1 VSYRSENPPIEY
13 DLYVRIEEFG
23 ALAEVVVPPIDLND
37 IRRERS
43 EFLAQTASDLYDRVV
58 YMVRANELEPT
69 PTDGNDVSEDPEVS
83 IELEMRGLI
92 VSSSFWYATRR
103 ERQNALKHKINELFW
118 MLMNLKKNVEEEEN
132 KV

>member
-1 VSYRSENPPIEY
+1 MSYRDENPPIEH

-23 ALAEVVVPPIDLND
+23 ALGEVVIPPIDLND

-58 YMVRANELEPT
+58 YMVRANELEPRS
-69 PTDGNDVSEDPEVS
+69 TDGDDVSEDPEVS

-92 VSSSFWYATRR
+92 VSASFWYATRR
-103 ERQNALKHKINELFW
+103 ERQEALKKKINELFP
-118 MLMNLKKNVEEEEN
+118 MLMNFKGNVETEE
-132 KV
+132 KQV